1 MIKFSKDNLFFWRY
15 FFGYGLLLMH
25 LYFIVFICFANFWA
39 LYLIYSIFFVGHF
52 FLGKV
57 WRYVLIVDV
66 YLSSD
71 FESIRLISPGNTI
84 TDINRNQIVKC
95 TTSAGI
101 TNLTYNDKGVMMKA
115 YFMINS
121 KENLKYFTVTSTHE

>member
-1 MIKFSKDNLFFWRY
+1 
-15 FFGYGLLLMH
+15 MH
-25 LYFIVFICFANFWA
+25 LSFLIFLYVANSWIFYLAYSFFFIA
-39 LYLIYSIFFVGHF
+39 HF
-52 FLGKV
+52 FHAKV
-57 WRYVLIVDV
+57 WRYLFIDDV
-66 YLSSD
+66 YLSND

-95 TTSAGI
+95 TTSFGI